1 VSTSSGPGSFASEL
15 GDTVITITGTGFDPL
30 TFNYTDF
37 GDPTQASSVTL
48 GPVFQSGTEIDIV
61 APATS
66 LTVGTDK
73 VPVSVSTLSGQS
85 NQVDAN
91 YAGVPEV
98 TSVETTTGKTVAPAS
113 GGTPITITGQGF
125 SDAIAPLFFID
136 SVPPPAGMPPASIG
150 TQYTFTSSS
159 GHTISTQ
166 TVEQNPAIVDTEVC
180 SVTECSSPSSADQ
193 LTLYPPGNPSVTS
206 ISPASGPGVGGTAVV
221 INGQNLG
228 CVTGVFFGG
237 VAASQFANAPGP
249 LDCGSTTEVDAT
261 APAGTV
267 GTTVP
272 VKVTTA
278 ESDDTGIGESPSTAS
293 FTYTAN
299 PKPPTATPSP
309 ASLSFGSATV
319 GTSTGAKTVTIT
331 DTGADSLTIGTAA
344 ITGADI
350 HDFLLSDGCSARTLA
365 TGQTCTLGV
374 SFAPLGLG
382 TRSATLELPS
392 NDPNSPVRISLEGTG
407 TSSSPTPAPTVSTTA
422 TFGNQRISL
431 TTPSPQA
438 CVASPRRLT
447 IRLTSKTRSKGT
459 KLKFSS
465 AAFYVDRGVK
475 HRRRGGKG
483 ATYKP
488 NATAHHLPV
497 GLSLSMARLKPGSHT
512 LKVVV
517 SYKES
522 KIRNGVKQTVTVS
535 KTLRVKFAVC

>member
-1 VSTSSGPGSFASEL
+1 
-15 GDTVITITGTGFDPL
+15 
-30 TFNYTDF
+30 
-37 GDPTQASSVTL
+37 
-48 GPVFQSGTEIDIV
+48 
-61 APATS
+61 
-66 LTVGTDK
+66 
-73 VPVSVSTLSGQS
+73 
-85 NQVDAN
+85 
-91 YAGVPEV
+91 
-98 TSVETTTGKTVAPAS
+98 
-113 GGTPITITGQGF
+113 
-125 SDAIAPLFFID
+125 
-136 SVPPPAGMPPASIG
+136 M
-150 TQYTFTSSS
+150 
-159 GHTISTQ
+159 
-166 TVEQNPAIVDTEVC
+166 VDTEVC
-180 SVTECSSPSSADQ
+180 SVTACSSPSSADQ

-206 ISPASGPGVGGTAVV
+206 VSPASGPGAGGTAVV

-249 LDCGSTTEVDAT
+249 LDCGSTSEVDAT

-309 ASLSFGSATV
+309 ASLSFGSATA

-344 ITGADI
+344 ITGVDI

-382 TRSATLELPS
+382 TRSATLEVPS
-392 NDPNSPVRISLEGTG
+392 NDPNSPLRISLDGTG

-422 TFGNQRISL
+422 TFGNQHISL

-438 CVASPRRLT
+438 CLASPKRLT
-447 IRLTSKTRSKGT
+447 VRLTSTTRSKGT
-459 KLKFSS
+459 RLKFSS
-465 AAFYVDRGVK
+465 AAFYIDRGVK

-483 ATYKP
+483 TTYKP

-497 GLSLSMARLKPGSHT
+497 GLSLSVAKLKPGSHT
-512 LKVVV
+512 LKVVI

-535 KTLRVKFAVC
+535 KTLRAKFVVC